1 MKTSQQFCESVYHKY
16 ALELERRHEKQHVRL
31 LLVQRSAAAAAV
43 VTVAVGTS
51 VFVFRPKDGKLPVG
65 PGTSISDSTN
75 PVKQTVISAQTMGLI
90 VDTAPF
96 FLDVPPAGQVQYSST
111 LNAAFAA
118 ETDDA
123 ALFRLALTFHGSEA
137 EVRAA
142 REALEAKGLPVE
154 DACFDIMENCV
165 VTVSRDEISELANDA
180 IGTRARLAP
189 AARPEGYDR
198 RLGDL
203 AASWLDTAE
212 ETDSIRVLIYTAW
225 NSKADVPNADLFLED
240 DLVALVGDRVPLPKP
255 KASTYEEASSP
266 DFLAK
271 MQQWLQNNEAIE
283 NLGNS
288 YLTQQ
293 LDALSTRIG
302 ITDKIGQTAMFGI
315 PGGDSDDALLNEDT
329 FTWEGN
335 LYTIATIEAAVT
347 KAQLQQ
353 LAQDNGVRYIQVIFD
368 DGYVLL

>member
-16 ALELERRHEKQHVRL
+16 ALELERQHEKQHVRL
-31 LLVQRSAAAAAV
+31 LFVQRSAAAAAV

-51 VFVFRPKDGKLPVG
+51 VFVFKPKDGKLPVG
-65 PGTSISDSTN
+65 PSTSVSDSKN

-90 VDTAPF
+90 ADTAPF
-96 FLDVPPAGQVQYSST
+96 LLDIPPAGQVQYSSA
-111 LNAAFAA
+111 LESALAS

-137 EVRAA
+137 EIDAA
-142 REALEAKGLPVE
+142 REALEAKGLTVE
-154 DACFDIMENCV
+154 DASFDIIGNYV
-165 VTVSRDEISELANDA
+165 VTVSRDELSKLTNDA

-189 AARPEGYDR
+189 AARPDGYDR

-212 ETDSIRVLIYTAW
+212 DSDTIRVLIYTAW

-240 DLVALVGDRVPLPKP
+240 DLVALVGDRTPLPKP

-266 DFLAK
+266 EFLAK
-271 MQQWLQNNEAIE
+271 MQQWRQNNEAIE
-283 NLGNS
+283 DLGKS
-288 YLTQQ
+288 YLTQK

-302 ITDKIGQTAMFGI
+302 ITDKIGQSASFMI
-315 PGGDSDDALLNEDT
+315 PGGDSEDILFEDT

-335 LYTIATIEAAVT
+335 LDTVATIEAIVT

-353 LAQDNGVRYIQVIFD
+353 LAQDNGVRYIQTIFES
-368 DGYVLL
+368 YTLL

>member
-16 ALELERRHEKQHVRL
+16 ALELERQHEKQHVRL
-31 LLVQRSAAAAAV
+31 LFVQRSAAAAAV

-51 VFVFRPKDGKLPVG
+51 VFVFKPKDGKLPVG
-65 PGTSISDSTN
+65 PSTSVSDSKN

-90 VDTAPF
+90 ADTKPF
-96 FLDVPPAGQVQYSST
+96 MADVPLAGQVQYSDT
-111 LNAAFAA
+111 LESALAS

-137 EVRAA
+137 EIDAA

-154 DACFDIMENCV
+154 DASFDIIGNCV
-165 VTVSRDEISELANDA
+165 VTVSRDEFSELTNDA

-189 AARPEGYDR
+189 AVRPEGYDR

-203 AASWLDTAE
+203 AASWLDSAE
-212 ETDSIRVLIYTAW
+212 ETDSIRVLIYTVW
-225 NSKADVPNADLFLED
+225 NSNAAIPNADLFLED
-240 DLVALVGDRVPLPKP
+240 DLVALVGDRTPLPRP
-255 KASTYEEASSP
+255 TEPSTYEEASSP
-266 DFLAK
+266 EFLAE
-271 MQQWLQNNEAIE
+271 MQQWQQNNQAIQD
-283 NLGNS
+283 LGTS

-302 ITDKIGQTAMFGI
+302 ITDKMGQSALFAV
-315 PGGDSDDALLNEDT
+315 PGGSQDAPLDDT

-335 LYTIATIEAAVT
+335 LSTVATIEAVVT

-353 LAQDNGVRYIQVIFD
+353 LAQDSGVRYVQVTLD
-368 DGYVLL
+368 DGFTLL

>member
-16 ALELERRHEKQHVRL
+16 ALELERQHEKQHVRL

-65 PGTSISDSTN
+65 PGTSISDSKN
-75 PVKQTVISAQTMGLI
+75 PVKQTVISTQTMGLMA
-90 VDTAPF
+90 DTALF
-96 FLDVPPAGQVQYSST
+96 SSDVPPAGQIQYSDT
-111 LNAAFAA
+111 LESALAS

-137 EVRAA
+137 EIDAA
-142 REALEAKGLPVE
+142 RKALEAKGLPVE
-154 DACFDIMENCV
+154 DASFDIIGNCV
-165 VTVSRDEISELANDA
+165 VTVSRDEFSELTNGSV
-180 IGTRARLAP
+180 GTRARLAP
-189 AARPEGYDR
+189 AVRPEGYDR

-203 AASWLDTAE
+203 AASWLDTVE

-240 DLVALVGDRVPLPKP
+240 DLVALVGDRTPLPKP
-255 KASTYEEASSP
+255 QASTYEEASSP
-266 DFLAK
+266 EFLAK
-271 MQQWLQNNEAIE
+271 MQQWQQNNQAIE
-283 NLGNS
+283 DLGTS

-302 ITDKIGQTAMFGI
+302 ITDKTGQSALFAV
-315 PGGDSDDALLNEDT
+315 PGGSQDAPLDDT

-335 LYTIATIEAAVT
+335 LSTVATIEAVVT

-353 LAQDNGVRYIQVIFD
+353 LAQDSGVRYIRVTLD
-368 DGYVLL
+368 DGFTLL